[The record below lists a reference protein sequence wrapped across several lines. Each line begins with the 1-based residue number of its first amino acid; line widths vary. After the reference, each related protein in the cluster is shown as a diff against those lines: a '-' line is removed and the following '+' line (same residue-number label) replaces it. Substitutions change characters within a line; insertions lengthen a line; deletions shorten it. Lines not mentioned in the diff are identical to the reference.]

1 MARNDPHAVVFPFRG
16 GVMIGVV
23 THGRSRVRIP
33 AELGEPGRILLQKG
47 RRCSR
52 RPFAVLPM
60 TGGELEAMEAVTA
73 PAPAAEAEANA
84 DARAPAVA
92 PSGAVSV
99 RVGGRGASA
108 TAVPGVREARRITVA
123 EPGAPPA
130 VIREPDAYAGAPAPT
145 AQPPRGGPRRA
156 LPPADSNAG

>member
-16 GVMIGVV
+16 GVMLGVV

-73 PAPAAEAEANA
+73 LAPAAEANA

-99 RVGGRGASA
+99 RVGGRAASA
-108 TAVPGVREARRITVA
+108 TAVPGVR
-123 EPGAPPA
+123 
-130 VIREPDAYAGAPAPT
+130 
-145 AQPPRGGPRRA
+145 
-156 LPPADSNAG
+156 